1 MVFCTNCGAQNQDN
15 AQFCTGC
22 GAHLTTGVAHTSG
35 QPPAPLGPPPPIQP
49 GPSLS
54 PPVSYTPTTPGP
66 PLPPGATYAQ
76 WADRVVGYLIDSL
89 LVGAGM
95 LVLYLVLGG
104 LFAMLAGTG
113 SNLASGMCCVMI
125 LIFPVATLL
134 VGLYNRVYLVA
145 TRGSSIGQGI
155 MKLKVVD
162 INGNLLSMQT
172 ALIRL
177 LAQVGLSFVPMVG
190 PLLDL
195 LWPLWDEKRQTL
207 HDKAVG
213 SFVLKLPS

>member
-22 GAHLTTGVAHTSG
+22 GAHLSTAVAPTPG
-35 QPPAPLGPPPPIQP
+35 QPLAPTGPPSPIQP
-49 GPSLS
+49 GPSLP
-54 PPVSYTPTTPGP
+54 PPVTYVASPGP

-113 SNLASGMCCVMI
+113 SNLAGGMCCVMI

-145 TRGSSIGQGI
+145 QRGSSIGQGI